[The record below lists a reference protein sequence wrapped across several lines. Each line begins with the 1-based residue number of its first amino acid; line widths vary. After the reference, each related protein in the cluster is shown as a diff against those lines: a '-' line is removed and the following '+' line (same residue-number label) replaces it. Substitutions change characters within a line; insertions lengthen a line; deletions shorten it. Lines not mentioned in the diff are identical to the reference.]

1 MVVGIIMV
9 PVAECRSS
17 INSTIVG
24 DVYIYIYI
32 YIYIYYS
39 FVYVSIDLCIH
50 I

>member
-32 YIYIYYS
+32 YIFYS